1 MSEVLGLPKLIEL
14 SQRCWQEVAKKY
26 PRSQRTD
33 KFMECMR
40 KVLRE
45 YYLP

>member
-1 MSEVLGLPKLIEL
+1 MSEVLGLPTLVEL

-33 KFMECMR
+33 KFIQCMR
-40 KVLRE
+40 EVLRN